1 MDSVLEVRDKHLV
14 KYYGNE
20 KTIKIP
26 QGISHIDSYAFHAI
40 DVQRIILPK
49 TVVHISKKAFASCG
63 SLKEIVLPD
72 SLQFIDAQMLF
83 KCNQIR
89 CIYTNVGTLG
99 ESYAKENQIYNVPL
113 ECMDQTWHIKNGEVL
128 KCFST
133 EKEIKI
139 PVGVTSIGFKAFAS
153 NKYVER
159 IEIPVGVRRI
169 RTRAFFNCS
178 SLQHIVVPES
188 VTQID
193 GLAFAECAK
202 LESVSLPSTLESI
215 WGSCFAGCISLK
227 SIIIPDKC
235 KLSHGVFVNC
245 KSLGRIQIS
254 PGVKGLSPIDFA
266 GCSRQLVFVVEKESY
281 AYEFARKH
289 GFEIEIIEK

>member
-1 MDSVLEVRDKHLV
+1 MDGVLEIKDKHLI

-20 KTIKIP
+20 KIINIP

-49 TVVHISKKAFASCG
+49 TVHHISKRAFASCG

-72 SLQFIDAQMLF
+72 SLKFIDAQMLF
-83 KCNQIR
+83 KCNQVR

-139 PVGVTSIGFKAFAS
+139 PIGVTSIGFKAFAH
-153 NKYVER
+153 NKYLEKIKIPIEVNR
-159 IEIPVGVRRI
+159 IK
-169 RTRAFFNCS
+169 TKAFINCS
-178 SLQHIVVPES
+178 SLRYVEIPDS
-188 VTQID
+188 VIEL
-193 GLAFAECAK
+193 GACAFQNCYK
-202 LESVSLPSTLESI
+202 LESIDLPSKLEYI
-215 WGSCFAGCISLK
+215 AGFCFLECKSLK
-227 SIIIPDKC
+227 SISIPENC
-235 KLSHGVFVNC
+235 FIQGGVFLNC
-245 KSLGRIQIS
+245 KSLRRVYIPKSVNEFKPNVFQ
-254 PGVKGLSPIDFA
+254 
-266 GCSRQLVFVVEKESY
+266 GCSKKLVFVVEKDSY
-281 AYEFARKH
+281 AYEYAMKY
-289 GFEIEIIEK
+289 GFNVELIE